1 MEKSI
6 NCLKY
11 CRILESIMK
20 AILILASIAMLLLV
34 PGAISDGFSAQEKLP
49 GWVKN
54 IFIWYGSGQ
63 VSEDEVLNA
72 IKFLIENNII
82 EIDLTDPETSTQT
95 ESMDITNVGGF
106 DVSMA
111 SPVEG
116 NANAPVTII
125 EFGDYQCGNCDIWFK
140 NEKPTIKEVYLD
152 TGKAKMYFLD
162 FPFLGNDSELA
173 AQASWCANEQGSFVE
188 FHDTLYENQKGVEDG
203 WANLDSLKQFAS
215 DLRLDTEQFNSCMD
229 SGKFSN
235 QVVHNKNIGLS
246 NGVDRT
252 PTFFIVGSD
261 NSIHRI
267 DGPQPAVVFQNLIDG
282 LLN

>member
-1 MEKSI
+1 M
-6 NCLKY
+6 
-11 CRILESIMK
+11 MK
-20 AILILASIAMLLLV
+20 AILVLASFTILLLV
-34 PGAISDGFSAQEKLP
+34 PGSISDGFSAQEKLP

-54 IFIWYGSGQ
+54 VFIWYGTGQ

-82 EIDLTDPETSTQT
+82 KIDLTEPETVTQT
-95 ESMDITNVGGF
+95 ESVDITNVAGF

-116 NANAPVTII
+116 DANAPVTII
-125 EFGDYQCGNCDIWFK
+125 EFGDYQCANCDIWFL
-140 NEKPTIKEVYLD
+140 NEKPTIANEYLE
-152 TGKAKMYFLD
+152 TGKAKMYFID

-173 AQASWCANEQGSFVE
+173 AQATWCANEQGSFTE
-188 FHDTLYENQKGVEDG
+188 FHDALYENQKGVGDG

-229 SGKFSN
+229 SDKFSD
-235 QVVHNKNIGLS
+235 QVVHNKKVGLS

-261 NSIHRI
+261 NSIQRI
-267 DGPQPAVVFQNLIDG
+267 DGPQPASVFKNIIDE